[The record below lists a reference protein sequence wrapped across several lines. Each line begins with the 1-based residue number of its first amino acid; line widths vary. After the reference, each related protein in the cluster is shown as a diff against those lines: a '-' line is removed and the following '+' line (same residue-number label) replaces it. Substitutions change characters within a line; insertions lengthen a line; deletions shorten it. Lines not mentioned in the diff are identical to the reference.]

1 MEFQFEEQQHRAKV
15 DKIKELL
22 KDVDLQD
29 AMYAIKELE
38 FDKSY
43 QRLVEHYE
51 TFCDK
56 TV

>member
-1 MEFQFEEQQHRAKV
+1 MKEFEEQQHRAKV

-38 FDKSY
+38 FDQTY

>member
-1 MEFQFEEQQHRAKV
+1 MKEFEDWSAATTKA
-15 DKIKELL
+15 DNMKELL

-38 FDKSY
+38 FDQTY